1 MTETKK
7 IKGFYINLDSREDR
21 KIHFEN
27 MKQTYPFFENVDR
40 FSAIQDNNGAIGC
53 GKSHIKVLTKCLEME
68 DSVFFVCEDDLTI
81 LNKVHLSSF
90 ISSLNVNDDWD
101 LITLTPR
108 GNTMKGQDLPNDFLR
123 IFNNQTTTGYIIK
136 KTFIPQLI
144 NNLQNAVNGLEKG
157 GNLVTYSID
166 QYWKRLQTK
175 YKFYY
180 FKHIFAGQLPGYSDI
195 EKRDVDYNKRFTE
208 QNNY

>member
-1 MTETKK
+1 MTDTKK
-7 IKGFYINLDSREDR
+7 IRGFYINLDSREDR
-21 KIHFEN
+21 KTHFEN
-27 MKQTYPFFENVDR
+27 LKKSYPFFEGVDR
-40 FSAIQDNNGAIGC
+40 ISAIQENNGAVGC

-68 DSVFFVCEDDLTI
+68 DNVFFVCEDDLTI
-81 LNKVHLSSF
+81 LNKEHLSSF
-90 ISSLNVNDDWD
+90 ISSLNVDEDWD

-123 IFNNQTTTGYIIK
+123 IYNNQTTTGYIIK
-136 KTFIPQLI
+136 KSFIPILI
-144 NNLQNAVNGLEKG
+144 KNLQNAINGLENG
-157 GNLVTYSID
+157 GDLVTYSID

-175 YKFYY
+175 HKFYY

-195 EKRDVDYNKRFTE
+195 EKREVDYNKRFTE

>member
-1 MTETKK
+1 MNAKI

-21 KIHFEN
+21 RTHFEN
-27 MKQTYPFFENVDR
+27 LKLNYPFFKDVER
-40 FSAIQDNNGAIGC
+40 ISAIRDNNGAIGC
-53 GKSHIKVLTKCLEME
+53 GKSHIEALTKCLDIE
-68 DSVFFVCEDDLTI
+68 DNVFFVCEDDLTI
-81 LNKVHLSSF
+81 LNKEHLSSF

-101 LITLTPR
+101 VITLTPR

-123 IFNNQTTTGYIIK
+123 IYNNQTTTGYIIK

-144 NNLQNAVNGLEKG
+144 KNLQNAINGLEKG
-157 GNLVTYSID
+157 GDLVTYSID

-175 YKFYY
+175 HKFYY

-195 EKRDVDYNKRFTE
+195 EKRNVDYNKRFVE